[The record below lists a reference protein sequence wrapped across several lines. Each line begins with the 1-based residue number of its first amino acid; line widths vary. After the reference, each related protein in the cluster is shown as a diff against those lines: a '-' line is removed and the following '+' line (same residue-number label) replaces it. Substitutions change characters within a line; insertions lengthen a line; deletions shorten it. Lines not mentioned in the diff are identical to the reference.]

1 MYRVL
6 RRLTLAL
13 VLVCGAVFAGS
24 LEAQATDP
32 LIGTWKLNVAK
43 SMYTPGPVPKSQ
55 TVKFE
60 SSGQGVKV
68 TVDGVNAD
76 GTRMAV
82 TQYTAN
88 YDGKD
93 KPLTGS
99 PDVNMVSLMR
109 IDARTSVRT
118 DKKDGKILA
127 TRTRVV
133 SPDDKMLTITSKG
146 TNAQGQP
153 FNEVG
158 VYDKQ

>member
-1 MYRVL
+1 MYTPL
-6 RRLTLAL
+6 RRLTLTAAL
-13 VLVCGAVFAGS
+13 AAGAVFAVS
-24 LEAQATDP
+24 LGAQATDP

-43 SMYTPGPVPKSQ
+43 SKYTPGPVPKSQ

-76 GTRMAV
+76 GTRMPV

-93 KPLTGS
+93 NPITGS
-99 PDVNMVSLMR
+99 QDVDMVSLKR
-109 IDARTSVRT
+109 IDARTTVRT
-118 DKKDGKILA
+118 DKKGGKVLV
-127 TRTRVV
+127 TRTRTVAQ
-133 SPDDKMLTITSKG
+133 DGKMLTITSKG
-146 TNAQGQP
+146 TNAQGQA